1 VSIPHASASGTFLLG
16 GDLPVHRLGFGAMRV
31 TGPGIWG
38 EPRDPAVARTV
49 LRRVVELGINL
60 IDTADSYGPHVSE
73 RLLGEVLHPYP
84 QDLVIATKGGLVRPG
99 PGIWKSDARPEH
111 LRLALEGSLSRL
123 KVERIDLYQLH
134 SPDSKVPFEDSVGA
148 LVDLKREGKI
158 RHIGLSNVDEDELRR
173 ARALTPIVSVQNR
186 YSVTDRESEGVLEL
200 CEKDGIAFLPWYPL
214 DTGKLASSR
223 SALAKVAKA
232 SGATPAQLALAW
244 LLNRSEV
251 MLPIPGTGSLA
262 HLEENQAAA
271 GMKLSDAEAAAIE
284 KAVGSQGARR

>member
-1 VSIPHASASGTFLLG
+1 
-16 GDLPVHRLGFGAMRV
+16 MRV